1 MEWVVSIVMI
11 LFGVLILNP
20 VYRDIR
26 EDNEKKF
33 IWIILDSITTP
44 LDCMGYG
51 SLIFGVLILV
61 ATIIE
66 HLH

>member
-1 MEWVVSIVMI
+1 LVVSIVMI
-11 LFGVLILNP
+11 SFGVLILYP

-44 LDCMGYG
+44 LDWMGYG